1 MTLRIRAN
9 WISFIV
15 LLLIVGNTY
24 TYAQPAIF
32 GTTYEGGEYGQ
43 GTIFRTDA
51 NGDNIDIVFGPV
63 AVGAGPSGKLLEVSN
78 GIYYGL
84 AAESGPK
91 GSGVLFEYNMTSGEY
106 SEKHAFDGDD
116 GYGPLGS
123 LIKASNGKLYGLT
136 ESGGINGDGVIFE
149 YDYVNNIYTKKIDLE
164 FATLGNQPA
173 TSFLEASNGKLYGLV
188 ANGGVSASGAIIEYD
203 PLTNVAVRKADFIN
217 AVNGRIPYGRLIE
230 HNGKLYGTTTAG
242 GPNDG
247 GTLFEYDLVTTA
259 LNTVIDFNVA
269 ASSRS
274 TPMIASNGKMY
285 GVTAFSGTS
294 SAGEI
299 YEYDFTT
306 STVSYVVQFSDYGIK
321 RGLGEL
327 IENSPGK
334 LLGKCEGGGANTFGG
349 IFEYD
354 FNTST
359 LVVKASFET
368 GSAGGY
374 ESFIVGSDGNLYGLN
389 PYGGT
394 AFTGLLY
401 RFNPS
406 TSALSN
412 LYNFGIVEE
421 GTNPASLVLS
431 SNGKLYG
438 VNNKG
443 GIYGGGTLFEMDP
456 LTYEINPLV
465 HFKPL
470 VFASARVSQVAN
482 NYSSPHFLMEAS
494 NGKLYGRTNRG
505 GAGYGVIFEYDPA
518 TDALTK
524 KVEFDGNTG
533 YNGGGI
539 QGGLLEVN
547 GKLYGVTR
555 VGGPSGSG
563 SLFEYDISSSSITVV
578 ADFDPEGISE
588 VTSNL
593 ALASN
598 GKLYGTSTVGG
609 LSNKGTIFEYDITS
623 ETITKKIDFASVS
636 GFNSYGGLLAVAND
650 QLLGVTYSG
659 GTNNKGEIFEYT
671 PSTNNY
677 TTLASFDA
685 TGLVNPVGEMFAA
698 ANGKFYGLTGG
709 SLFEFNATS
718 NIIAEKHDFASSAGS
733 RFYPSSLF
741 EICTQPLFDET
752 NDIRQC
758 ANSSFSIT
766 VTSPNTD
773 SYLWKRDG
781 VVLSGQ
787 TSNSI
792 TVADAKLDNAGEYT
806 CELTNACGTVIVS
819 TMVVIDELSIT
830 TSFDG
835 TEVSVA
841 VTGGTSPY
849 TYSSNGTDFQSG
861 ANFLLAN
868 GQYTIT
874 VRDANSCEA
883 STSQALV
890 ITALEKGL
898 EDQQNIIYP
907 NPVSSVLHLNGAA
920 KNSMMRLRDMA
931 GRLVIQESIVADH
944 QQVQVGFLQPGVYLV
959 ETTGVDG
966 KARRTRVMKK

>member
-1 MTLRIRAN
+1 MTFRIRAN
-9 WISFIV
+9 WISIVV
-15 LLLIVGNTY
+15 LLFVASGA
-24 TYAQPAIF
+24 YAQPAFF
-32 GTTYEGGEYGQ
+32 GTTYEGGEYGL
-43 GTIFRTDA
+43 GTIFTTDVDGSNHETIFEPKA
-51 NGDNIDIVFGPV
+51 K
-63 AVGAGPSGKLLEVSN
+63 GASPSGRLLEVSN
-78 GIYYGL
+78 GVYYGL
-84 AAESGPK
+84 TADG
-91 GSGVLFEYNMTSGEY
+91 GSLDAGVLFEYDMNTGVY
-106 SEKHAFDGDD
+106 LEKYEFDYDD
-116 GYGPLGS
+116 GAGPLGS

-136 ESGGINGDGVIFE
+136 EEGGINNDGVIFE
-149 YDYVNNIYTKKIDLE
+149 YDYVNDIYTKKIDLK
-164 FATLGNQPA
+164 FSTLGNQPA
-173 TSFLEASNGKLYGLV
+173 TSFFEASNGKLYGLV
-188 ANGGVSASGAIIEYD
+188 GNGGVDASGAIIEYD

-230 HNGKLYGTTTAG
+230 RNGKLYGTTTTG

-247 GTLFEYDLVTTA
+247 GTLFGYDLVTAA
-259 LNTVIDFNVA
+259 LSTIIDFNTN
-269 ASSRS
+269 ASSRG

-285 GVTAFSGTS
+285 GITAFSGTS
-294 SAGEI
+294 SAGEM
-299 YEYDFTT
+299 YEYDFNT
-306 STVSYVVQFSDYGIK
+306 STVSYVAQFSDYGIK
-321 RGLGEL
+321 RGVGDLVES
-327 IENSPGK
+327 SPGK
-334 LLGKCEGGGANTFGG
+334 LLGKCEGSGANTYGA

-359 LVVKASFET
+359 LVLKASFET
-368 GSAGGY
+368 GSSGGY
-374 ESFIVGSDGNLYGLN
+374 ESFIVGSDGNMYGLN

-394 AFTGLLY
+394 AFTGVLY
-401 RFNPS
+401 RFNPA
-406 TSALSN
+406 TSALSE

-421 GTNPASLVLS
+421 GTNTVSLVLS

-494 NGKLYGRTNRG
+494 NGKLYGRTNKG
-505 GAGYGVIFEYDPA
+505 GAGNGVIFEYDPA
-518 TDALTK
+518 TDVLTK
-524 KVEFDGNTG
+524 KFEFDSNTG
-533 YNGGGI
+533 YNGGSI
-539 QGGLLEVN
+539 RGGLLEVN

-555 VGGPSGSG
+555 VSGPSGSG

-578 ADFDPEGISE
+578 ADFDPEGITE

-609 LSNKGTIFEYDITS
+609 LSNNGTIFEYDIAT

-636 GFNSYGGLLAVAND
+636 GANSYGGLLSVADD
-650 QLLGVTYSG
+650 QLLGITYSG
-659 GTNNKGEIFEYT
+659 GANNKGEVYEYT
-671 PSTNNY
+671 PSTNSY
-677 TTLASFDA
+677 TTRASFNA
-685 TGLVNPVGEMFAA
+685 TGLVNPVGELFAA

-709 SLFEFNATS
+709 SLFEFDAIS
-718 NIIAEKHDFASSAGS
+718 NVITEKHDFTSSAGS

-741 EICTQPLFDET
+741 ETCTQPLFDET
-752 NDIRQC
+752 DDIRQC
-758 ANSSFSIT
+758 ANGSFSIT

-773 SYLWKRDG
+773 SYVWKRDG

-792 TVADAKLDNAGEYT
+792 TVADAKVDDAGEYT
-806 CELTNACGTVIVS
+806 CELTNACGTTIVS
-819 TMVVIDELSIT
+819 MMVTIDELSII

-835 TEVSVA
+835 TEVNVA

-849 TYSSNGTDFQSG
+849 TYSSNGTDFQSE

-883 STSQALV
+883 STTQALV

-898 EDQQNIIYP
+898 EHQRNIIYP
-907 NPVSSVLHLNGAA
+907 NPASSILHLNGVA

-931 GRLVIQESIVADH
+931 GRLVMQESIIEDH

-959 ETTGVDG
+959 EATGVDG
-966 KARRTRVMKK
+966 KAKRIKLMKK